1 MMIVLLTSSS
11 SSLFASS
18 TNLFV
23 EVFLVGCNKLTV
35 VGSRCFLYIYPI
47 LVPLPLTV
55 ILSIV
60 VIDVIVSRYLAGPL
74 PSLLYLVAA

>member
-1 MMIVLLTSSS
+1 MSLL
-11 SSLFASS
+11 SSLVVSS
-18 TNLFV
+18 ANLFV
-23 EVFLVGCNKLTV
+23 VLFVVRYNKLTV